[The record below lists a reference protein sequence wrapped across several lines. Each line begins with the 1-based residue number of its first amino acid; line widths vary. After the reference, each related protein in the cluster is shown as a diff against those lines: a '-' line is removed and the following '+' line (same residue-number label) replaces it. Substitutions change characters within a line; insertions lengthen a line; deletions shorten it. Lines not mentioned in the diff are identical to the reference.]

1 MLSIVVPI
9 YNADK
14 YLRQCVGSI
23 IGQSY
28 QEFELI
34 LVDDGSED
42 DSLQICREYASRDKR
57 IKLVLGNHK
66 GPFYARKKG
75 VENAT
80 GDYVTFVDADDF
92 LAYDAYSL
100 AKMDMAE
107 GIEIIAFDIYR
118 YFDEENIRY
127 DKGLMPEG
135 IYQKKDIEKQLFST
149 MIWNA
154 EKESYG
160 IDPSL
165 CNKIFKSTLLKD
177 GYSKLKNIEIHYGE
191 DVAVIYPLI
200 ANAKSL
206 HMHHK
211 AYYYHRQRPM
221 GLLPSYIEDKKYLNK
236 LYELYVILSDN
247 MSFDPVF
254 QKQIDLFYINSA
266 NLVKKKYGLSTYSK
280 DEIFPFDQVQKG
292 SQVVI
297 YGAGNI
303 GQLYMRQLKQLNY
316 CQVVLWVDQNYKQS
330 EKDISSL
337 ELIRETAYDQLVIA
351 IADPNI
357 RKRVYEYLNE
367 IGVPTSKIVRRIGD
381 DT

>member
-14 YLRQCVGSI
+14 YLRQCVDSI

-28 QEFELI
+28 QDFELI

-42 DSLQICREYASRDKR
+42 DSLQICREYASKDKR

-92 LAYDAYSL
+92 LASDAYVL
-100 AKMDMAE
+100 AEKDMAE
-107 GIEIIAFDIYR
+107 DVEIIAFDIYR
-118 YFDEENIRY
+118 YFDEDNIRF
-127 DKGLMPEG
+127 DKSLVPEG

-149 MIWNA
+149 MIWD
-154 EKESYG
+154 EKEESFG

-165 CNKIFKSTLLKD
+165 WSKVYKSTLLKD
-177 GYSKLKNIEIHYGE
+177 IYSKLKNIEFHYGE

-200 ANAKSL
+200 ANANSL
-206 HMHHK
+206 NIHHK
-211 AYYYHRQRPM
+211 AYYYHRQRPK

-266 NLVKKKYGLSTYSK
+266 NLVKKKYGLPTYSK
-280 DEIFPFDQVQKG
+280 YEIFPFDQVKKG
-292 SQVVI
+292 SRVVI

-303 GQLYMRQLKQLNY
+303 GQLYMWQLEQLNY
-316 CQVVLWVDQNYKQS
+316 CHVVLWVDQKYKQL
-330 EKDISSL
+330 EGDINSP
-337 ELIRETAYDQLVIA
+337 ELIRKTAYDQLVIA
-351 IADPNI
+351 IVDPNI
-357 RKRVYEYLNE
+357 RKRVYEYLDE
-367 IGVPTSKIVRRIGD
+367 IGVPTNKIVRRIGD